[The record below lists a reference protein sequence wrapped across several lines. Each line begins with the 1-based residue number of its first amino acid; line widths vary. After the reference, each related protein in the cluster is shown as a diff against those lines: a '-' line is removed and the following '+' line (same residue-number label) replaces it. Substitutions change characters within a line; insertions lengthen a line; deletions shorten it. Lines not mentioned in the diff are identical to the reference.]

1 MQVSQVLQWLITI
14 FGTLNQMDSGNQ
26 LNVVKFG
33 NLMLLVLMITS
44 RMQERFYIL
53 KKWKK

>member
-44 RMQERFYIL
+44 RMQKRFYIL